1 MIYLDNNATTRVLD
15 SVWEAMRP
23 FFVDRFVNP
32 ASAIGQFTGVDRQIA
47 AAKSELARAL
57 GGESG
62 HEFVITSG
70 ATEANNLA
78 LLGAAKANPERRHVI
93 VSAVEHPSVLEVADS
108 LARAG
113 YRITRLPVT
122 AQGKAEI
129 ATLRGALTRETLLV
143 SIMLANNET
152 GVVQRIDE
160 MAQLVKQA
168 DPQILFH
175 TDATQAVGKVPI
187 DLTGGLDA
195 IDLMAFSA
203 HKFHG
208 PKGVGAL
215 FVRSGTKLLP
225 ISYGGG
231 QQAGLRPGTENPASL
246 VGMATALT
254 AATAR
259 DPQLMAPLRDRFED
273 AVLTGCPGARVLGQD
288 APRLPNTTKIFLPGC
303 DGDHLV
309 DQLAANDIAIAT
321 GSACAHGAKRPSHV
335 AQAMGL
341 VHEDAQQCIR
351 VSLAFDTK
359 PAELDITAET
369 IVTHFRRNAL
379 ARTDHKQ

>member
-1 MIYLDNNATTRVLD
+1 MNYLDNNATTRVLD

-23 FFVDRFVNP
+23 FFVEQFVNP
-32 ASAIGQFTGVDRQIA
+32 ASAIGQFKGLDRQIA
-47 AAKSELARAL
+47 AAKAELARAL

-78 LLGAAKANPERRHVI
+78 LLGAARANAERRHVI

-113 YRITRLPVT
+113 YWITRLPVT
-122 AQGKAEI
+122 PQGKVEP
-129 ATLRGALTRETLLV
+129 ATLRAALTPETLLV

-152 GVVQRIDE
+152 GVTQRVDE
-160 MAQLVKQA
+160 LAQLVKQV

-187 DLTGGLDA
+187 DLSGGLDA
-195 IDLMAFSA
+195 VDLMAFSA

-215 FVRSGTKLLP
+215 FVRSGTSLLP

-231 QQAGLRPGTENPASL
+231 QQAGLRPGTENPALL
-246 VGMATALT
+246 VGMVTALT
-254 AATAR
+254 AANAR
-259 DPQLMAPLRDRFED
+259 DPHLMAALRDQFEH
-273 AVLTGCPGARVLGQD
+273 AVLSGCPGARVLGRD
-288 APRLPNTTKIFLPGC
+288 ASRLPNTTKIFLPGC

-321 GSACAHGAKRPSHV
+321 GSACAHGAKKPSHV

-341 VHEDAQQCIR
+341 SHEEAQQCIR
-351 VSLAFDTK
+351 VSLAFDTN
-359 PAELDITAET
+359 PTELDEAAQAVVAAFRQET
-369 IVTHFRRNAL
+369 L
-379 ARTDHKQ
+379 ARTSRR